1 MHAAAQGLAAT
12 NYPIRSAA
20 FLCCYA
26 VVGLVLWERNAGPLA
41 WTLLALQFIVYPH
54 TVYWRSRL
62 SARPTRAELDNLYL
76 DAALLGAWCAELG
89 FPTWITFAFVTA
101 TSLNAM
107 VNRGAQGFAWSLAC
121 SVAGAALW
129 VMVRGLIYM
138 PATSDLV
145 TTLCVLGTLGY
156 VGAVGH
162 VVHAQTRR
170 LTSARDALLR
180 SEERYRL
187 IAENAGDLIGMV
199 DHHGR
204 WLYTSPSY
212 ARILDPEDLA
222 PGADAFR
229 KVHPDD
235 AEHARAAAMRTS
247 TTVKPRAFGMRL
259 VDKDGRV
266 RQYKTWVHGIGG
278 DGAAPR
284 SLLVSQDVT
293 DLRESEER
301 VLLAAHAFEGL
312 TESIVITAADGTIV
326 TVNRAF
332 CELTGFTRD
341 DVLGQPETMIR
352 NALQPPEYY
361 QEVFAAIARQGYWSG
376 TTWARRKNGAVYRE
390 WRSVRAVR
398 DPAGNVTHYVMVLS
412 EVDSGGS
419 RASIDITV
427 PNPSLRG

>member
-1 MHAAAQGLAAT
+1 MNAAAQGLAAT

-26 VVGLVLWERNAGPLA
+26 VIGVVLWERSAGPIA

-54 TVYWRSRL
+54 AVYWRTRL
-62 SARPTRAELDNLYL
+62 SARPTRAELDNLFL
-76 DAALLGAWCAELG
+76 DAALLGVWCAELG
-89 FPTWITFAFVTA
+89 FPTWITFAFICA

-129 VMVRGLIYM
+129 VLVRGLNYT

-145 TTLCVLGTLGY
+145 TALCVLGTLGY
-156 VGAVGH
+156 VSAVGY
-162 VVHAQTRR
+162 VVHAQNRR
-170 LTSARDALLR
+170 LGSARDALRR

-187 IAENAGDLIGMV
+187 IAENAGDLIGMI
-199 DHHGR
+199 DHEGR

-212 ARILDPEDLA
+212 ARILDAADIA
-222 PGADAFR
+222 PGADAFHR
-229 KVHPDD
+229 VHPDD

-247 TTVKPRAFGMRL
+247 AVGKPRSFGLRL

-266 RQYKTWVHGIGG
+266 RQYKTWVHGIGS

-390 WRSVRAVR
+390 WRSVRVVR

-412 EVDSGGS
+412 EVGAP
-419 RASIDITV
+419 RAAIDITV
-427 PNPSLRG
+427 PNPNLRG

>member
-1 MHAAAQGLAAT
+1 MHPAAQGLAAT

-26 VVGLVLWERNAGPLA
+26 VVGLVLWERNAGPVA

-62 SARPTRAELDNLYL
+62 SARPTRAELDNLFL

-121 SVAGAALW
+121 SVAGAVLW
-129 VMVRGLIYM
+129 VMVRGLNYM
-138 PATSDLV
+138 PATSDVV
-145 TTLCVLGTLGY
+145 TALCVLGTLGY

-162 VVHAQTRR
+162 VVHAQNRR
-170 LTSARDALLR
+170 LTSARDELR
-180 SEERYRL
+180 SSEERYRL

-204 WLYTSPSY
+204 WIYTSPSY

-247 TTVKPRAFGMRL
+247 TIVKPRAFGMRL

-266 RQYKTWVHGIGG
+266 RQYKTWVHGIAG

-293 DLRESEER
+293 DLRDSEEK
-301 VLLAAHAFEGL
+301 LLVAAHAFEGM
-312 TESIVITAADGTIV
+312 TEAIVITAADGTIV

-332 CELTGFTRD
+332 AELTGYTRD
-341 DVLGQPETMIR
+341 DVLGQPEYTIR
-352 NALQPPEYY
+352 NALQSAEYY
-361 QEVFAAIARQGYWSG
+361 DEVFKTVARDGYWSG
-376 TTWARRKNGAVYRE
+376 TTWARRKNGSVYRE

-398 DPAGNVTHYVMVLS
+398 DANGAVTHLVMVFY
-412 EVDSGGS
+412 EVGAP
-419 RASIDITV
+419 RAQGEVASTT
-427 PNPSLRG
+427 P

>member
-1 MHAAAQGLAAT
+1 MHPAAQGLAAT

-26 VVGLVLWERNAGPLA
+26 VVGLVLWERNAGPVA
-41 WTLLALQFIVYPH
+41 WMLLALQFIVYPH
-54 TVYWRSRL
+54 LAYWRSRL
-62 SARPTRAELDNLYL
+62 SARPTRAELDNLFL

-101 TSLNAM
+101 TTLNAM
-107 VNRGAQGFAWSLAC
+107 VNRGPQGFAWSLAC
-121 SVAGAALW
+121 SAAAAVLW
-129 VMVRGLIYM
+129 VLVRGLSYQ

-145 TTLCVLGTLGY
+145 TALCVLGTLGY
-156 VGAVGH
+156 VSAVGH
-162 VVHAQTRR
+162 VVNAQHRR
-170 LTSARDALLR
+170 LAAARDALQR
-180 SEERYRL
+180 SEERYRI
-187 IAENAGDLIGMV
+187 IAENAGDLIGMI
-199 DHHGR
+199 DHEGR

-229 KVHPDD
+229 RVHPDD
-235 AEHARAAAMRTS
+235 AEHARAASMRIS
-247 TTVKPRAFGMRL
+247 AGAKPRSFGLRL

-278 DGAAPR
+278 NAAAPR

-341 DVLGQPETMIR
+341 DVLGQNESVIR
-352 NALQPPEYY
+352 NALQSPEYY
-361 QEVFAAIARQGYWSG
+361 DEVSAAIARHGYWSG
-376 TTWARRKNGAVYRE
+376 TTWARRKNGSVYRE
-390 WRSVRAVR
+390 WRSVRSVR
-398 DPAGNVTHYVMVLS
+398 DPGGAVTHYVMVLS
-412 EVDSGGS
+412 EVGAQRS
-419 RASIDITV
+419 AIDITV